1 MSKGRLCKLLVD
13 SPRFHR
19 QQKKGRGGGGVRGLQ
34 YRVSVARRAACSR
47 CLLGRKGDHVMI
59 QCRHICSIE
68 AVTRMFRLGSSFHCM
83 CVLFAGLVAAWTV
96 SLSMLS
102 RRSFFPARSTPGR
115 QGPSSR
121 SSMATFELTLRD
133 DADLCSLPTSRKDRG
148 GAHVILI
155 INLPCPT
162 FAVHARIQSRTA
174 AATSV
179 HGRLGIHSY
188 SRTLY

>member
-1 MSKGRLCKLLVD
+1 MCNTVFPLLSALHALAVCLGGRATMNV
-13 SPRFHR
+13 
-19 QQKKGRGGGGVRGLQ
+19 
-34 YRVSVARRAACSR
+34 
-47 CLLGRKGDHVMI
+47 I
-59 QCRHICSIE
+59 QCRHISSIE
-68 AVTRMFRLGSSFHCM
+68 AVTRMFRRRASFHRM
-83 CVLFAGLVAAWTV
+83 CVLFAGLVAVWTV

-102 RRSFFPARSTPGR
+102 RRSFIPARSTPGR